1 MNREEWLKT
10 HLPESLS
17 MQAIGRIL
25 NELTIE
31 EFEQEYKRIFDSIME
46 IHQVE
51 VADTIG
57 YGEFTVD
64 GNLPY
69 STCKEFFQETFHEE
83 RKGYWKNWKKL
94 FEGPLLDQDFFQTYY
109 NKMMDYCDFCE
120 GKRFLVNG
128 FVYFETMTITK
139 ETVGFMAWD
148 RSGVYD
154 WMVDFV
160 TLDGNKPYLMIPEK
174 LYAYLLENGIEVPNF
189 KERFLCIAYFRG
201 IDGLRWHAS
210 IDDEESCKSIMVH
223 LASLEERILN
233 FK

>member
-17 MQAIGRIL
+17 LQAIGRIL

-46 IHQVE
+46 IHQVD

-57 YGEFTVD
+57 YGEFTMD
-64 GNLPY
+64 GKLPY
-69 STCKEFFQETFHEE
+69 STCKEFLQETFNEE
-83 RKGYWKNWKKL
+83 REGYWKNWKKL
-94 FEGPLLDQDFFQTYY
+94 FEGPLLDQDFFHTYY
-109 NKMMDYCDFCE
+109 NKMMDYSDFCE

-128 FVYFETMTITK
+128 FVYFDSMTITK

-154 WMVDFV
+154 WMVDFI
-160 TLDGNKPYLMIPEK
+160 TFDGNKPYLMIPEK
-174 LYAYLLENGIEVPNF
+174 LYAYLQENGIEVPYF